1 MKMPLV
7 MSPGPTTVNEEV
19 RRAMSRGIVNP
30 DLDPEFFEFYRE
42 TAGKLKKLMRTKND
56 VLILSSEAILGL
68 EAACAS
74 LIEPGDKVLVIENGI
89 FGKGFGSLAEIY
101 GGDVSYLTCD
111 YRKGIDEEKL
121 RVFLSQNK
129 GFKIATIV
137 HCETPS
143 GLTNPVDKLC
153 PALKEHGIITVVDT
167 VSGVGGEE
175 LEVDGWGI
183 DIAIGGSQKCLSA
196 PPGLCFMS
204 ISEAAWSKI
213 LNREKPIA
221 GFYANLA
228 VWKNWYSERFFPY
241 TQPVSDLYALDAAL
255 DIALSQGPRLQERHR
270 ALADAVRKSIVSAG
284 LELYPRENFSNTVT
298 SVLVPE
304 GITFSDIFDAM
315 LNEHGIIIAGAFDFL
330 KGKVFRLGH
339 MGENC
344 SEDKLFMTLRALD
357 KTLEALGFQIKAR
370 MHEEFS
376 KLI

>member
-1 MKMPLV
+1 

-19 RRAMSRGIVNP
+19 RRAMSRKIINP
-30 DLDPEFFEFYRE
+30 DLDPQFFEFYRE
-42 TAGKLKKLMRTKND
+42 TADKLKKLMKTKND

-74 LIEPGDKVLVIENGI
+74 LIEPGDKVLAIENGI
-89 FGKGFGSLAEIY
+89 FGRGFANLAELYGGIVTRFTCDGRSGIDAVKLKGFL
-101 GGDVSYLTCD
+101 D
-111 YRKGIDEEKL
+111 
-121 RVFLSQNK
+121 QNK
-129 GFKIATIV
+129 GFKIATMV

-153 PALKEHGIITVVDT
+153 PVLKEQGIITVVDT

-175 LEVDGWGI
+175 LEVDSWGL

-204 ISEAAWSKI
+204 ISEEAWKKI
-213 LNREKPIA
+213 FFREKPIA
-221 GFYANLA
+221 GFYVNLA
-228 VWKNWYSERFFPY
+228 VWKNWYSEKFFPY

-255 DIALSQGPRLQERHR
+255 DIALSQGGSLQERHR
-270 ALADAVRKSIVSAG
+270 SLAEAVRKSIVSAG
-284 LELYPRENFSNTVT
+284 LELYPQGSYSNTVT

-304 GITFSDIFDAM
+304 GVSFSAIFDSM
-315 LNEHGIIIAGAFDFL
+315 LNEHGVLIAGAFDFL
-330 KGKVFRLGH
+330 KDKVFRIGH

-344 SEDKLFMTLRALD
+344 SEDKLFITLRALD
-357 KTLEALGFQIKAR
+357 ATLEGLGFKLKAK

-376 KLI
+376 KLV